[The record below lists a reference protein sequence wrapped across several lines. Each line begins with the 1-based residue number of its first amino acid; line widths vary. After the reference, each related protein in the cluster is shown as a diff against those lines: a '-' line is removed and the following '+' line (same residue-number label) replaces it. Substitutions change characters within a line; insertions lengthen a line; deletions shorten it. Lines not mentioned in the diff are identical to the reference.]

1 MPMFYACYQDGGS
14 TRPVFSVAVGAG
26 NLFVAKPGNLGSTLV
41 IDAGI
46 AFAFGESL

>member
-1 MPMFYACYQDGGS
+1 MFYACYKDVRS
-14 TRPVFSVAVGAG
+14 TRPVFSVAVGGG
-26 NLFVAKPGNLGSTLV
+26 NLFVAKPENLGSMLV

>member
-1 MPMFYACYQDGGS
+1 MFYACYEDVGS
-14 TRPVFSVAVGAG
+14 TRPVFSVAVGGG